1 MASLTALSAKPWE
14 GYPVP
19 DRIYMP
25 HGMIGFEERRMLYW
39 LGAEHYSGA
48 GVIVDAGAYL
58 GASAFALASGLAQ
71 SRHAG
76 ATHAVVHSYD
86 RFVADDDYIQ
96 NDISQRFHPVPPGYD
111 YQGLFEFQTALCRD
125 NIIAH
130 CGDFIA
136 SPVPDAPIEI
146 LFVDVA
152 KTGSLNARLV
162 EHYFTRLIPG
172 KSVVV
177 QQDFYQAWYPYI
189 PITMEYFGD
198 WFAVVDAHVAES
210 SRLYLLTGKILR
222 PRDPAIPRR
231 PQRRP
236 GDRIAPP
243 RDRPRFRADPDDAAR
258 RGSAPSCRSPGPAR
272 RRARCR
278 DRAAPRPRHS
288 SRAPITRPN
297 WGRSSNT
304 VGLFSAGTRARS
316 PCPPAR
322 TSSSSCATSCGSI
335 TSAATAIRI

>member
-19 DRIYMP
+19 DRIYLP

-39 LGAEHYSGA
+39 LGAEHYSGS

-58 GASAFALASGLAQ
+58 GASAFALASGLAR

-76 ATHAVVHSYD
+76 ATHALVHSYD
-86 RFVADDDYIQ
+86 RFVADDDYIR

-125 NIIAH
+125 KIIAH
-130 CGDFIA
+130 RGDFIA

-152 KTGSLNARLV
+152 KTAALNARLV

-210 SRLYLLTGKILR
+210 SRLYLLTSKIPHRAIQQFLDGLSVTQEIELLR
-222 PRDPAIPRR
+222 RAIDRDSGLTQMMLRVVEVLHLVDRQGWPDGARDAATALRRDPAFE
-231 PQRRP
+231 P
-236 GDRIAPP
+236 GAYY
-243 RDRPRFRADPDDAAR
+243 
-258 RGSAPSCRSPGPAR
+258 
-272 RRARCR
+272 
-278 DRAAPRPRHS
+278 
-288 SRAPITRPN
+288 
-297 WGRSSNT
+297 
-304 VGLFSAGTRARS
+304 
-316 PCPPAR
+316 
-322 TSSSSCATSCGSI
+322 ATQLGSI
-335 TSAATAIRI
+335 EQYRRFA